1 MQSLESHKALFG
13 WEPVN
18 SRFITA
24 KFSTTNCKIKR
35 NIIQCY
41 ATTDDVDNE
50 KKDTFYQLDKAG
62 KNDMTILMG
71 DFIVKIGA
79 DNTGHDEVMGTRG
92 LGLMKENGERFANLC
107 PLNQLVIGG
116 SIFYNYL

>member
-1 MQSLESHKALFG
+1 MLSLSHRALFG

-18 SRFITA
+18 SRFITT
-24 KFSTTNCKIKR
+24 KFSTTNCKIKL

-107 PLNQLVIGG
+107 PLN
-116 SIFYNYL
+116 